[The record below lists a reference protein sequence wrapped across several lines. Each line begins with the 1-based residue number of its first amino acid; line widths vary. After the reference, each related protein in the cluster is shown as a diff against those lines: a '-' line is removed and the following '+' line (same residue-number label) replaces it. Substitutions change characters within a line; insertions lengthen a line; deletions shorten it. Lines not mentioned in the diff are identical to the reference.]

1 MSKGRTGI
9 HKQGGLDVQGDK
21 RKYQEPPQQIDIG
34 DAETII
40 CEKCG
45 NASFIQSFFLK
56 RISPLVSPTGKEAIV
71 PIQVFACGNCGTIP
85 KNMMSQIQQGE

>member
-9 HKQGGLDVQGDK
+9 HKQGGLNVQGDK

-34 DAETII
+34 DTETII

-85 KNMMSQIQQGE
+85 KNMMSQLAEQ

>member
-1 MSKGRTGI
+1 MSSHPKGMPQR
-9 HKQGGLDVQGDK
+9 QEGL
-21 RKYQEPPQQIDIG
+21 QIDLSKT
-34 DAETII
+34 DTIV
-40 CEKCG
+40 CEECG

-85 KNMMSQIQQGE
+85 KNMMSQIAEQ

>member
-9 HKQGGLDVQGDK
+9 HKQGGLNVQGDK

-34 DAETII
+34 DTETIV

-85 KNMMSQIQQGE
+85 KNMMTQIQQGE

>member
-9 HKQGGLDVQGDK
+9 HKQGGLNVQGDK

-34 DAETII
+34 DTETIL

-85 KNMMSQIQQGE
+85 KNMMSQIAEQ

>member
-1 MSKGRTGI
+1 MSRGKG
-9 HKQGGLDVQGDK
+9 LNVQGDE
-21 RKYQEPPQQIDIG
+21 RKYQEPPQQVDIS
-34 DAETII
+34 DTETII

-85 KNMMSQIQQGE
+85 KNMMSQIEQGA

>member
-9 HKQGGLDVQGDK
+9 HKQGGLNVQGDK

-34 DAETII
+34 DTETII
-40 CEKCG
+40 CEKWG

-85 KNMMSQIQQGE
+85 KNMMSQIAEQ

>member
-9 HKQGGLDVQGDK
+9 HKQGGLNVQGDK

-34 DAETII
+34 DTETII

-85 KNMMSQIQQGE
+85 KNMMSQIAEQ

>member
-1 MSKGRTGI
+1 MSRGKG
-9 HKQGGLDVQGDK
+9 LNVQGDE

-34 DAETII
+34 DTETII

-85 KNMMSQIQQGE
+85 KNMMSQIEQGV

>member
-9 HKQGGLDVQGDK
+9 HKQGGLNVQGDK

-34 DAETII
+34 DTETIV

-85 KNMMSQIQQGE
+85 KNMMSQIAEQ